1 MARAVNESVEEL
13 QTFASEKGS
22 SDEYLC
28 RMAREDN
35 DYQFL
40 KEVIQNNLW
49 KKHGK
54 DQRIARLLGVA
65 SDLSIIG
72 EFILYKDRLIPP
84 LNSRRKF
91 VEKARKI
98 GHSGETRTL
107 KLLQENIWFPG
118 IAKLCKDMV
127 KNCSSC
133 QTTHDRTS
141 DDEPLQST
149 PLSPGAWHT
158 IAVDFKGPFKD
169 GTYAIVG
176 YDLYSRFPVVSYCRS
191 TTFSC
196 VKPILESWFSTFGT
210 VNELKSDRG
219 PPFNGHEFGR
229 YAHERGFIHNPVKPR
244 WNPGI
249 QGEMAKLRNSCKIWR
264 RWRGLQNKNGR
275 NTALSSRE
283 CWMPTA
289 PHHIP
294 LRGKVRTSWC
304 LEERCDLESCQRLRK
319 FPNPKAME
327 TSEEA
332 MWRIS

>member
-244 WNPGI
+244 
-249 QGEMAKLRNSCKIWR
+249 
-264 RWRGLQNKNGR
+264 
-275 NTALSSRE
+275 
-283 CWMPTA
+283 
-289 PHHIP
+289 
-294 LRGKVRTSWC
+294 
-304 LEERCDLESCQRLRK
+304 
-319 FPNPKAME
+319 
-327 TSEEA
+327 
-332 MWRIS
+332 